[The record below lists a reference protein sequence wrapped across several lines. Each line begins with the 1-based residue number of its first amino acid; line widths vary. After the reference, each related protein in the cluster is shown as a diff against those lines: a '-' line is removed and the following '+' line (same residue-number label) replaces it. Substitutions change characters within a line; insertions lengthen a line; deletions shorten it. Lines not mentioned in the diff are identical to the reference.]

1 MTVDMDQPAG
11 LESHFTSYAGRI
23 LEDEGQSGTDHVASL
38 RHVADEFLER
48 KVAHFDNCHS
58 ERSLLLGEVQSG
70 KTSQI
75 FGILAATAD
84 ANPLFKT
91 FVLLTTS
98 NISLHTQTLER
109 AMGML
114 RTFDVCGEFDDLRFA
129 ANRGDRPLLV
139 ILKKNV
145 HVLKRWRNTL
155 ANASSRRGGPIMI
168 IDDEADATGLNTKVN
183 QGEVSAI
190 NGHLDAMR
198 TSFASSLYLQ
208 VTATPQA
215 LFLQTSASGWKPED
229 CIYFPPGKGYL
240 GGQFFFSDPP
250 PYSYKK
256 TPENDLERICTGFS
270 TWTELPDGFLRATA
284 AYMVAS
290 AHHLKMGGVKTS
302 YLIHPSWTQDV
313 HATLRRAAE
322 LALAGLGTWNSDH
335 RAQGYL
341 EDAWNDLQS
350 SKPDLLS
357 CAELMDEIPGLTHN
371 IQTLNSS
378 AEATSVVS
386 FEPGSNVVIGGNS
399 LGRGITFPMLL
410 TTYYCRRSR
419 MPQMDTIWQHCRMF
433 GYDRDPGLSRMFV
446 PGALYDL
453 FSEAFSSNQILVD
466 LVKDGRIEDIQVVS
480 VPSLRPTRRA
490 VIDMSSYVQIV
501 GGTNYYPGH
510 PDQTRW
516 SAQLLDEV
524 VARLG
529 EGETDVTLSVG
540 EFVKVLH
547 LFESPDSGEWSAGEF
562 IRAAEAWDGHRKTD
576 GSCRV
581 MVRRDRDVSSGTGTL
596 LSPSDRTLA
605 GSISGSPV
613 LVLYRLNGSTLNGWE
628 GHAFWIPNIKLPDD
642 FVFNFVN

>member
-1 MTVDMDQPAG
+1 MDDPGG
-11 LESHFTSYAGRI
+11 LDSHFASYASRI
-23 LEDEGQSGTDHVASL
+23 LEDEGQIGADHVTSL
-38 RHVADEFLER
+38 RSVADEFLER
-48 KVAHFDNCHS
+48 KIARFDNSHS

-114 RTFDVCGEFDDLRFA
+114 RTFDVCGEYDDLRFA

-139 ILKKNV
+139 VLKKNV

-155 ANASSRRGGPIMI
+155 TNASLRLGGPIMI

-183 QGEVSAI
+183 KGEVSAI

-198 TSFASSLYLQ
+198 TCFSSSVYLQ

-229 CIYFPPGKGYL
+229 CIYFPPGQGYV
-240 GGQFFFSDPP
+240 GGSFFFSDPP
-250 PYSYKK
+250 PYAYKK
-256 TPENDLERICTGFS
+256 TPEDELARICSGFI

-284 AYMVAS
+284 SYLVAS
-290 AHHLKMGGVKTS
+290 AHHLKTGGTQAS

-313 HATLRRAAE
+313 HATLREAAE
-322 LALAGLGTWNSDH
+322 IALAGLSKWKSNQ
-335 RAQGYL
+335 RARSYL
-341 EDAWNDLQS
+341 EGAWSDLQS
-350 SKPDLLS
+350 SKPDLLPRT
-357 CAELMDEIPGLTHN
+357 ALMEEISGTTHN
-371 IQTLNSS
+371 VQTLNSS
-378 AEATSVVS
+378 ADATSVVS
-386 FEPGSNVVIGGNS
+386 FEAGSNVIIGGNS

-410 TTYYCRRSR
+410 TSYYCRRSR

-453 FSEAFSSNQILVD
+453 FSETFSSNQVLVD
-466 LVKDGRIEDIQVVS
+466 LVRDGRIDDIQIVS
-480 VPSLRPTRRA
+480 VPSLRPTRRS

-501 GGTNYYPGH
+501 GGTNYFPGH
-510 PDQTRW
+510 PDQNRW
-516 SAQLLDEV
+516 SAELLDEAV
-524 VARLG
+524 DLLG
-529 EGETDVTLSVG
+529 EGDADISMPIG
-540 EFVKVLH
+540 EFVDL
-547 LFESPDSGEWSAGEF
+547 LSRFESPDSGEWSASEF
-562 IRAAEAWDGHRKTD
+562 IRAAETWDAHRRTD
-576 GSCRV
+576 GACRV
-581 MVRRDRDVSSGTGTL
+581 IIRKDRDVSSGTGTL
-596 LSPSDRTLA
+596 LSPPDRSLA
-605 GSISGSPV
+605 GSISGEPV
-613 LVLYRLNGSTLNGWE
+613 LVLYRLNGSASNGWD
-628 GHAFWIPNIKLPDD
+628 GHPFWIPNVKLPDG
-642 FVFNFVN
+642 FVFNFVS